1 MDALD
6 TVTREKMAG
15 VLQALSR
22 HTRPVAVYL
31 FGSHVDGTANQ
42 WSDYDLA
49 VFVEGMESWKMTGL
63 ARLCATIQQEAGDDI
78 ELHFFPA
85 DQAAVPDPA
94 SFAAYV
100 IKHGI
105 RLTLA
110 ECAA

>member
-1 MDALD
+1 MKSYP
-6 TVTREKMAG
+6 EEIP
-15 VLQALSR
+15 ALSANI
-22 HTRPVAVYL
+22 TNEE
-31 FGSHVDGTANQ
+31 SQQIIEQTNQ

-49 VFVEGMESWKMTGL
+49 VFVEGTESWKMTDL

-105 RLTLA
+105 RLTFA